1 MLYTVRNI
9 TDLFKGNFHGL
20 RQRLVREMRQ
30 AAADERFEEATKLRR
45 QVSALEH
52 IRDVSLI
59 KDESRIAP
67 GGSVRIEGYDVA
79 HTAGKET
86 VGVMTVVD
94 GGEPMKSEY
103 RKFAIKTVGNDDPGA
118 LQEILE
124 RRLVHTEW
132 RYPKLIVVDGG
143 LAQLRRAQAVLRKA
157 GVSIPVVGVVKDD
170 RHKPLRIIGD
180 QKAAGHFEKDILL
193 VNAEAHRY
201 GISWHRGRLRKRLSR
216 E

>member
-1 MLYTVRNI
+1 M
-9 TDLFKGNFHGL
+9 
-20 RQRLVREMRQ
+20 RE
-30 AAADERFEEATKLRR
+30 AADSEHFEEAGVLRR
-45 QVSALEH
+45 QVTALEH

-94 GGEPMKSEY
+94 GGEAMKSEY
-103 RKFAIKTVGNDDPGA
+103 RKFTIKTAGNDDPA
-118 LQEILE
+118 SLQEMLE
-124 RRLVHTEW
+124 RRLAHPEW
-132 RYPKLIVVDGG
+132 RFPKLIVVDGG
-143 LAQLRRAQAVLRKA
+143 IAQLRRAQAVLRKA

-180 QKAAGHFEKDILL
+180 KKAAQDFEKDILL
-193 VNAEAHRY
+193 VNAEAHRF
-201 GISWHRGRLRKRLSR
+201 GITWHRGRLRKRLAR
-216 E
+216 G